1 MEVDGVRCFF
11 CFIAICFCFC
21 PVGSEGLWFIARKSH
36 YFQDFCGPLIDQ
48 PQTPIFFGGKK
59 KSSRCSMGLEY
70 LPTFGLNLF

>member
-1 MEVDGVRCFF
+1 MGLVVFF

-59 KSSRCSMGLEY
+59 KVPDAPWDWSTY
-70 LPTFGLNLF
+70 LHLA